1 MILAFVLPPLGSKV
15 CFVRLLP
22 LPRIFVLSTSPS
34 LSRTTYIYSSSSPD
48 SREEGSWRRL
58 ELWDLSLN
66 FTFASL
72 RWKKKSAC
80 HCTCILQVVVRI
92 FYRSGIHLL
101 RVLKKIYMR
110 SKRLQRDLAQMM
122 RRYAVFWGIREQ
134 SPYFHIGHDFYPNFP
149 FPLHRD
155 FDLYLGPRISI
166 FVGKK

>member
-1 MILAFVLPPLGSKV
+1 MCWKGTEPEPLSVVPLVAFLLGFQSKETKKAMILAFVFPPLGSEV

-22 LPRIFVLSTSPS
+22 LPRIFVLSPSPS

-101 RVLKKIYMR
+101 RVLKKYI
-110 SKRLQRDLAQMM
+110 
-122 RRYAVFWGIREQ
+122 WGAKDYRE
-134 SPYFHIGHDFYPNFP
+134 
-149 FPLHRD
+149 
-155 FDLYLGPRISI
+155 ISHKW
-166 FVGKK
+166 V